1 MNEKEVKETMAS
13 LNTLVGLE
21 EEDATKQL
29 KDAGWKVRVVARDG
43 EIFMRTMDYW
53 EDRANLSINNGKI
66 TKISIG

>member
-21 EEDATKQL
+21 EEDAIKQL

-53 EDRANLSINNGKI
+53 EDRANLSTNNGKI